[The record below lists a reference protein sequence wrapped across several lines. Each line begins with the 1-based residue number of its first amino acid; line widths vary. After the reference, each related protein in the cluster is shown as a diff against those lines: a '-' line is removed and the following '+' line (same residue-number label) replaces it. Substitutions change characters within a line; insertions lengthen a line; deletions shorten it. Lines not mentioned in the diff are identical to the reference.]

1 MLRILQIMIAAR
13 PIVRAIWRRLFVLL
27 PLVLPVIAGCD
38 VGAQREHVN
47 ALQKDVTRAT
57 RELVANEAEARR
69 GITEA
74 QKSIEQ
80 TRSTL
85 TQQQTDI
92 QSGLDRLESERKA
105 IFSQRVTDRLL
116 ASSIESIGTVVACL
130 VPMSLLGRLMLRFWQ
145 TDSVPEVD
153 EILVSMVD
161 QPQPPQFSTDEIWR
175 NMKPVSIKDNRV
187 LPETVDTWM
196 EDT

>member
-1 MLRILQIMIAAR
+1 M
-13 PIVRAIWRRLFVLL
+13 
-27 PLVLPVIAGCD
+27 
-38 VGAQREHVN
+38 
-47 ALQKDVTRAT
+47 QKDVTRAT

-69 GITEA
+69 GITET
-74 QKSIEQ
+74 QKAIEQ

-105 IFSQRVTDRLL
+105 IFSQRVTDRLV
-116 ASSIESIGTVVACL
+116 ASSIESIGTVVAGL
-130 VPMSLLGRLMLRFWQ
+130 VPMSLLGWLMFRFWQ

-153 EILVSMVD
+153 EIIVSMVD
-161 QPQPPQFSTDEIWR
+161 QPQPPHFSTDEIWR